1 MRNQRMRLILSL
13 AIVLW
18 VTACTTTDPYT
29 GEKEVNKTSAGAAIG
44 AVAGAIA
51 GAATSSKKD
60 RDRGII
66 TGAVAGAAIGGGVGN
81 YMDRQE
87 EKLRQQLRGSGVSVV
102 REGDNLKLVMPGNV
116 TFDTAS
122 SNIRSSFFSV
132 LDSVVEVLKEFD
144 KTSITVAGHT
154 DSVGN
159 AEYNQT
165 LSEQRASSVENY
177 LVNRSVSSGRVH
189 AIGFGERQPIAS
201 NATVAGK
208 QSNRR
213 VELQLK
219 PL

>member
-1 MRNQRMRLILSL
+1 MRLILSL

-29 GEKEVNKTSAGAAIG
+29 GEKEASKTTAGAAIG

-66 TGAVAGAAIGGGVGN
+66 TGAIAGAAIGGGVGN

-87 EKLRQQLRGSGVSVV
+87 AKLRQQLQGSGVSVA
-102 REGDNLKLVMPGNV
+102 REGDNLRLIMPGNV
-116 TFDTAS
+116 TFDTDS

-132 LDSVVEVLKEFD
+132 LDSVVQVLKEFD
-144 KTSITVAGHT
+144 KTSITIAGHT

-165 LSEQRASSVENY
+165 LSEQRAGSVENY
-177 LVNRSVSSGRVH
+177 LVNRSVASGRVH
-189 AIGFGERQPIAS
+189 AIGYGERQPIAS
-201 NATVAGK
+201 NATVDGK
-208 QSNRR
+208 QANRR

-219 PL
+219 PIQ